1 MCNLNLSHKKSYIY
15 MYSISLSLPLSLE
28 NQKLE
33 GPEFSIE
40 KSITTMGFFG
50 WDFSSGE
57 GRGVHGGLV

>member
-1 MCNLNLSHKKSYIY
+1 